1 MPKII
6 SLILFGLISQLTVA
20 QNPYKNLIKIRFVE
34 DYESY
39 YTGDIRTEIDTTS
52 IERYQHKP
60 AFDPIP
66 ENYNQDSL
74 IQIINQELNKYPI
87 ETLKLSRLV
96 EIVICDG
103 AYFNDENNEPTRR
116 AAGTYIYG
124 ATIGN
129 IIFLDGYDHSLPST
143 LHHEFSS
150 VLFDQMIDS
159 DSLFY
164 KKYLELESY
173 FKQTTKYIEDS
184 PEFKNGDFKRKGY
197 KYQKNIDN
205 KLVLRGDGYALTAF
219 ENDYN
224 SIAAALF
231 NSENAKIANKL
242 LVDKD
247 KDLWDFIPYAK
258 TEQYPIYKKVIMV
271 IDLYNYIDPTF
282 TISYFKNLE
291 NQLND

>member
-1 MPKII
+1 MKKII
-6 SLILFGLISQLTVA
+6 LLILFGLISQFTVA
-20 QNPYKNLIKIRFVE
+20 QNPYKNLITIRFVE
-34 DYESY
+34 DYESH

-52 IERYQHKP
+52 IDRYTHKP
-60 AFDPIP
+60 VFDPMM

-74 IQIINQELNKYPI
+74 VQIINQELNKYPI
-87 ETLKLSRLV
+87 EVLKLSRLV
-96 EIVICDG
+96 EVVICDG
-103 AYFNDENNEPTRR
+103 AYFNDENNEPTSR

-129 IIFLDGYDHSLPST
+129 IIFLDGYDHSLPAT

-150 VLFDQMIDS
+150 VLFKQMIES
-159 DSLFY
+159 DSIFY
-164 KKYLELESY
+164 KKYLELELY

-184 PEFKNGDFKRKGY
+184 QEFQNGDFKRNGY
-197 KYQKNIDN
+197 KIQKNIDN

-231 NSENAKIANKL
+231 NSENAKMANKL

-247 KDLWDFIPYAK
+247 KDLWDFIPHAK

-271 IDLYNYIDPTF
+271 IDLYNYINPTF
-282 TISYFKNLE
+282 TISYFKNL
-291 NQLND
+291 